1 VGESPF
7 VVTPHKVKGAKRGF
21 FKRVILMRPKKSLF
35 DTDSIE
41 EIRQEKEKWQREAY
55 GTETEREEVF
65 ETLSGIPIEPIYT
78 PEHIA
83 DIDYIRDLGFP
94 GEEPFIRGVHPTM
107 YRGRT
112 WTQRQL
118 AGFGP
123 PEETNKRYKFL
134 LQQGAMGV
142 NGVFD
147 YPTLRGY
154 DSIDPQAYADV
165 GRGGVAIDT
174 MEDMRILFD
183 GIPIENVSSSLVT
196 CQPICNITVQSM
208 YFANAQAR
216 NISLKELKGTS
227 QNDFL
232 METAITIAPDVS
244 PPKLSFKLS
253 CDAIEFCTKY
263 APRWNPISFAGYN
276 YREAGCTAIQE
287 AAFVIANAIACSEEL
302 IRRGLKVDDFAP
314 RLSFFFSGHSDFFE
328 EVAKYRAARRI
339 WYRVMKER
347 FGAKDPRSLALRF
360 HVQTA
365 GVALTAQQPLNNI
378 ARAAYHALSAVLG
391 GAQSVHI
398 DAYDEAL
405 CTPTELSSLTALR
418 TQQVLQL
425 ETRVTHTIDPLGGS
439 YFVESLTN
447 QLEKKIVDLLDEI
460 EGMGGIVKSVESG
473 WIHKEISGAAY
484 EYQKAIESGEMPIVG
499 VNCYRIEDEKLPI
512 ELFQVPETLEIQR
525 EKLERIKK
533 ERSSTNVQKALDAI
547 LRCCEKDG
555 NLMEVVVKAVKAYV
569 TEGEVTK
576 GLKRFYGTWNPPLF

>member
-1 VGESPF
+1 MKS
-7 VVTPHKVKGAKRGF
+7 KRG
-21 FKRVILMRPKKSLF
+21 LF
-35 DTDSIE
+35 STDSIQ
-41 EIRQEKEKWQREAY
+41 EIRSETKRWEKEVYPREK
-55 GTETEREEVF
+55 ERLEVF
-65 ETLSGIPIEPIYT
+65 ETLSGIPIEAIYT
-78 PEHIA
+78 PEDTA
-83 DIDYIRDLGFP
+83 KMDYLRDLGFP

-118 AGFGP
+118 AGYGP

-134 LQQGAMGV
+134 LKQGANGI

-154 DSIDPQAYADV
+154 DSTDPEAYADA

-174 MEDMRILFD
+174 IEDMRILLD
-183 GIPIENVSSSLVT
+183 GIPIDQVSSSMVT
-196 CQPICNITVQSM
+196 CQPIGNISVQSM
-208 YFANAQAR
+208 YFANAEAR
-216 NISLKELKGTS
+216 SIPFNKLTGTS

-232 METAITIAPDVS
+232 METVVAIAPEVL
-244 PPKLSFKLS
+244 PPKASFKLS
-253 CDAIEFCTKY
+253 CDAIEYCTKY
-263 APRWNPISFAGYN
+263 VPRWNPVSFAGYN

-287 AAFVIANAIACSEEL
+287 VAFVIANAIACSEEL
-302 IRRGLKVDDFAP
+302 IRRGLDVDRFAS
-314 RLSFFFSGHSDFFE
+314 RLSFFFSGHNDFFE
-328 EVAKYRAARRI
+328 EIAKYRAARRT
-339 WYRVMKER
+339 WYRVVRER

-447 QLEKKIVDLLDEI
+447 QLEEKIVALLNEI
-460 EGMGGIVKSVESG
+460 EGMGGIVRAVEKG
-473 WIHKEISGAAY
+473 WIHKAISSEAY

-499 VNCYRIEDEKLPI
+499 VNCYKIEDEKLPI
-512 ELFQVPETLEIQR
+512 ELFRVPETLEVQR
-525 EKLERIKK
+525 AKLERIKK
-533 ERSSTNVQKALDAI
+533 ERSSQEVQKALDAI

-555 NLMEVVVKAVKAYV
+555 NLMEVVVEGVKAYV

-576 GLKRFYGTWNPPLF
+576 VLKRYYGIWNPPLF